1 MTPELQHGSVDVEVK
16 SQVVALCMISP
27 VYGEGLVRWVRS
39 TKGSEEAERGYR
51 EIGGDFGAYK
61 NAPFRAR

>member
-1 MTPELQHGSVDVEVK
+1 MTPELQHGSIDVEVER
-16 SQVVALCMISP
+16 QVVALCIISP

-39 TKGSEEAERGYR
+39 TKGSEEAERRYR
-51 EIGGDFGAYK
+51 EIGVEFGAYK